1 MSEIKQTNNV
11 RWYFSPV
18 QQYLQTL
25 RKKAEMTTNSTQK
38 KLKCHKIYYLF
49 LIPYPYIFPSFPSFL
64 PSVSLHLSCSNQWA
78 YGPEFWLP
86 RSTSLPEPKHCAIAR
101 CKVCASMYITYIS
114 VSKST
119 PLTVTGPNGQLASS
133 LFSDLI
139 IFLGD
144 PKTKKWLGVVSKN
157 NEAQEKGIRNKKWV
171 INFMTLKIKVFKRPC
186 Q

>member
-1 MSEIKQTNNV
+1 
-11 RWYFSPV
+11 
-18 QQYLQTL
+18 
-25 RKKAEMTTNSTQK
+25 MTTNSTQK

-119 PLTVTGPNGQLASS
+119 PLTVTGPNGQLASL
-133 LFSDLI
+133 LFSNKIVIVKFGPSWLLAAHTVPVQHTTMLYKKNLESDLNAEPSGQSYI
-139 IFLGD
+139 TVTRSCVESLIAENWANSFITD
-144 PKTKKWLGVVSKN
+144 
-157 NEAQEKGIRNKKWV
+157 
-171 INFMTLKIKVFKRPC
+171 
-186 Q
+186 